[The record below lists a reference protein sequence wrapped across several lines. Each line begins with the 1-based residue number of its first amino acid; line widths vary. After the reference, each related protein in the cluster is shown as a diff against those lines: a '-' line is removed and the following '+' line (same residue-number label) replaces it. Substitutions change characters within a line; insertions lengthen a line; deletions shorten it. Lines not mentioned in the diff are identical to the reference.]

1 MNRTDTLIDNA
12 EIWRKAND
20 YTVAE
25 FAKRLG
31 IHESLWYKVRL
42 GSRQPS
48 IALIVKL
55 SQLSESM
62 HRLAEYV
69 APSYVQQ
76 KPAETT
82 QDDRGGRH
90 SFRETVRA
98 CWQSIRGR

>member
-12 EIWRKAND
+12 ETWRKANN

-69 APSYVQQ
+69 APSYVSQTPYQ
-76 KPAETT
+76 TT
-82 QDDRGGRH
+82 QDEQGGRH
-90 SFRETVRA
+90 SFREAVRDW
-98 CWQSIRGR
+98 WQVFRGR

>member
-76 KPAETT
+76 KPPETP
-82 QDDRGGRH
+82 QKEQGRFRSAFQVVRGW
-90 SFRETVRA
+90 
-98 CWQSIRGR
+98 WQSMRGR